1 MTADDRLA
9 VISLARLYAVWVL
22 LGMADRLTTLAR
34 KLMRQPLCGPS
45 SDIRS

>member
-22 LGMADRLTTLAR
+22 LGMAGRLTELAR
-34 KLMRQPLCGPS
+34 RLMQQP
-45 SDIRS
+45 